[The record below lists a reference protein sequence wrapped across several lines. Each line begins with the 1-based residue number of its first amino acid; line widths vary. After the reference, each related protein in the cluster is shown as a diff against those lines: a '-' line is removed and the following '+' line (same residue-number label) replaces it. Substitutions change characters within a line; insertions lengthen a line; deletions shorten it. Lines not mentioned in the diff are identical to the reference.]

1 MKLPINLASLAFSSS
16 PEPVEALDCITWLQV
31 PRLKFYL
38 ATGYRLE
45 NLDLER
51 GRIGSSNFRE
61 VDMINVNFKY
71 AFLTRCTFDTCW
83 IADTSFRYAEMPAT
97 IFYRTSFRNC
107 DFTGMECFGN
117 NTYFISCHFYD
128 CDFHDASLDGRNFV
142 KCSFCGCVFGIRHML
157 EGFTAGNFF
166 NDCRDMPYL
175 PMICPDEGSFIG
187 FKQAHAT
194 CTESGNTG
202 GCPCIVKMCVPAHAR
217 RSSGSSRKCRCSE
230 ALILDAWDLNG
241 TPIDR
246 RSVISS
252 NHDPDFKYKIGDSI
266 HIDDFDENRWN
277 ECSAGFHFFM
287 NEEEARNYC

>member
-1 MKLPINLASLAFSSS
+1 MKLPINLASLAW
-16 PEPVEALDCITWLQV
+16 PQPQV
-31 PRLKFYL
+31 PRLRFYL

-51 GRIGSSNFRE
+51 GRIGSSNFLE
-61 VDMINVNFKY
+61 VDMDNVNFKN
-71 AFLTRCTFDTCW
+71 AGLMGCRFDTCR
-83 IADTSFRYAEMPAT
+83 ITDTSFRYADMQST
-97 IFYRTSFRNC
+97 IFYRSVFHKC
-107 DFTGMECFGN
+107 DFTGMGSLLN
-117 NTYFISCHFYD
+117 AYFVSCQFYD
-128 CDFHDASLDGRNFV
+128 CDFHDASLDGRSFV
-142 KCSFCGCVFGIRHML
+142 KCSFYGCVFHLRHML
-157 EGFTAGNFF
+157 GEFTAGNLFC
-166 NDCRDMPYL
+166 DCHDMPYL
-175 PMICPDEGSFIG
+175 PMVCPDEGSFIG

-202 GCPCIVKMCVPAHAR
+202 GCPCIVKLYVPTHAK

-230 ALILDAWDLNG
+230 ALILDAWDLKG

-252 NHDPDFKYKIGDSI
+252 YHDPDFKYKIGDNI
-266 HIDDFDENRWN
+266 QIDDFDEDRWD